1 MTTNTTHAI
10 PTKRVLT
17 AALLAVA
24 AVSSGA
30 ALGDAALASAD
41 PSKSVRDGYAACVN
55 KVPTTDPG
63 WEGNVTKCCLEAG
76 GTFVDGPDARGCQLP
91 EADRPN
97 SPGPARTAIIPSQI
111 TGATSLK

>member
-1 MTTNTTHAI
+1 MNTTPAVS
-10 PTKRVLT
+10 TKRAL
-17 AALLAVA
+17 AAAFLAAA
-24 AVSSGA
+24 AVLSGA
-30 ALGDAALASAD
+30 ALGDPALASAW
-41 PSKSVRDGYAACVN
+41 PSESVRNAYAACVN

-76 GTFVDGPDARGCQLP
+76 GTFVDGPNARGCQLP